1 MQTLDEIK
9 IDIVNGKKPYYVYL
23 LFKPDG
29 TPFYVGKGK
38 SKRIS
43 AHEAETRYFLNGRT
57 WKGLNTFKVNTIAKI
72 WSTNDI
78 VRYQIDSWHDDGI
91 SSGNRE
97 IELVEQCGRRIL
109 NTGPLTNIRD
119 GGDLMTEEY
128 RRILGEKIRQYYIDH
143 PEAREAMSERMI
155 QYHIDNPYTD
165 EQRDHLSDVLKNY
178 CIEHPEFVDNLISSK
193 NDWII
198 NKPEEYLATEQRRIA
213 ICQTQDHREKISNIM
228 RNYFSNNPDELE
240 RIKRQGANFWI
251 NNPEAI
257 ELARQNSIRN
267 NTGQKLVDWYAS
279 DDPEVILARKEK
291 AELHSEWLSG
301 WHETEE
307 GKLKTR
313 EAAKK
318 RNEKIRTEEHRK
330 KMSSRTAEYIKNNPE
345 ADKARREKALATRM
359 PKIQERQK
367 KLLSVQEELFA
378 AGKIK
383 KKYEYIKGEVL
394 YVWKKKGFVSKDFT
408 V

>member
-38 SKRIS
+38 SKRIC

-78 VRYQIDSWHDDGI
+78 VRYQIDSWHDDSIG
-91 SSGNRE
+91 SGNRE

-119 GGDLMTEEY
+119 GGDLMTEED
-128 RRILGEKIRQYYIDH
+128 RRIFGEKIRQYYIDH
-143 PEAREAMSERMI
+143 PEARE
-155 QYHIDNPYTD
+155 
-165 EQRDHLSDVLKNY
+165 HLSDVLRNY
-178 CIEHPEFVDNLISSK
+178 CIEHPEFVQNLIISK
-193 NDWII
+193 NDWIV
-198 NKPEEYLATEQRRIA
+198 NKPEEYIA
-213 ICQTQDHREKISNIM
+213 AERKRLEICQSQDHREKVRNIM
-228 RNYFSNNPDELE
+228 REYFSNNPDDLE
-240 RIKRQGANFWI
+240 RIKKQGANFWI

-291 AELHSEWLSG
+291 SELHSEWLTG

-318 RNEKIRTEEHRK
+318 RNKKIRTEEHRK

-359 PKIQERQK
+359 PKIQERQDRLLVIQDELYK
-367 KLLSVQEELFA
+367 KNKISEKKDHVPSHLLQR
-378 AGKIK
+378 
-383 KKYEYIKGEVL
+383 
-394 YVWKKKGFVSKDFT
+394 WKKRGLIGDDYMTCKIEEI
-408 V
+408 